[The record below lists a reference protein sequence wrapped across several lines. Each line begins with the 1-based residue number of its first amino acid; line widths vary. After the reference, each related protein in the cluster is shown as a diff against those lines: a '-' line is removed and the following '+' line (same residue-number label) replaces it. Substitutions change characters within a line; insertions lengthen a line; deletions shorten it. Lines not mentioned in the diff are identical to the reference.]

1 MGPVRH
7 RALVGMDG
15 EWERGTDHLG
25 ERLVGTAITGARA
38 LAGQGSGKDL
48 FCHL

>member
-15 EWERGTDHLG
+15 EGERGRG